1 MNCEKA
7 IDLLHPRIE
16 HAGSGRR
23 IPCSNARRFNGDF
36 RSETLRPVAKEC
48 SEPFACQFKAG
59 SDELYKPFRPTGTAC
74 STKPKH
80 TDQTMNAITNFAAT
94 IGLDWADQK
103 HDLWLCPADGSK
115 AEHLSLLQTPE
126 TLHEWVAK
134 LRERFGNRP
143 VALGIETSR
152 GPVISALMA
161 YDFIVIFPV
170 NPKALKDYRAAF
182 SVSGA
187 KDDRT
192 DAMLLEEFIRLHR
205 AKLKA
210 LVPDTE
216 LTRKLA
222 GLVENRRRLIDERT
236 RLVNQLHSLLKTYYP
251 LAEILLE
258 GQMTQPMAADF
269 LTRWPDLPSVQKAEL
284 KTLRAFFHQ
293 HNSRS
298 AQKMEAR
305 LSAVKEAKALTT
317 DEAILAPARC
327 LVTAL
332 AGMLKSLH
340 QAVARM
346 DKEIQKAM
354 AEHPDAALFE
364 SFPAAGPALAPR
376 LLTAF
381 GTQRDRFESAAEVAQ
396 FFGLAPVVK
405 QSGNTKTVHMR
416 HRCPKFG
423 RQTFHENAACAIRQE
438 PWAKAYYDQHKQRH
452 HDKHHQACR
461 ALAYKLIRIY
471 FACWKHRKSY
481 EPNTYTRA
489 LEKHGSPLHKK
500 LQIPLQK
507 SGE

>member
-80 TDQTMNAITNFAAT
+80 T
-94 IGLDWADQK
+94 DQK

-298 AQKMEAR
+298 TQKMEAR

-423 RQTFHENAACAIRQE
+423 WQPFHENSACAIRQD

-507 SGE
+507 SGEYL